1 MLTRLAKLSFVAVI
15 ALSLSAIAAAQ
26 PSPLTVALGFDY
38 LQTQPGSSFQLR
50 SGNRSCEL
58 HGVPLTAALIP
69 PGYQQSLAGTD
80 TIVQRQADADINGN
94 PIPIQLMA
102 LSVESTAPVNVGGSF
117 FDVFVHAR
125 SGKSE

>member
-26 PSPLTVALGFDY
+26 PSPLTVALGSDY
-38 LQTQPGSSFQLR
+38 LQTQPGSSFNF
-50 SGNRSCEL
+50 GPGIGVVNFM
-58 HGVPLTAALIP
+58 GVPLTGALIP